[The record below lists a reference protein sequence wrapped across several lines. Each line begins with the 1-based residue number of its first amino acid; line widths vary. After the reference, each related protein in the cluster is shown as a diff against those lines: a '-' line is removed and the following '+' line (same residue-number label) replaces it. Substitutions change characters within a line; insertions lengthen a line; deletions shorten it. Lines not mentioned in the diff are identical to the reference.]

1 MQESLYSNN
10 IQGFHRDI
18 RCFVVQWL
26 HVTYAVVVVV
36 VYSQF
41 LYRYKQTQSAKTR
54 FRQAGARQRVV
65 NVSQQVN
72 KCSEV
77 KYGVFKVE
85 VKVRKEQTAEC
96 TGVRRGPTELEVQDL
111 NPRPRQQ
118 GKGDV

>member
-1 MQESLYSNN
+1 
-10 IQGFHRDI
+10 
-18 RCFVVQWL
+18 
-26 HVTYAVVVVV
+26 VTYAVVVVV

-85 VKVRKEQTAEC
+85 VKVRKEQTS
-96 TGVRRGPTELEVQDL
+96 GVHRSSARAY
-111 NPRPRQQ
+111 
-118 GKGDV
+118 